1 MLVLSRRTSQEIMI
15 GPEIRVTVVRI
26 DRNQVRL
33 GIQAPP
39 DLPILRRELANT
51 PPARARPPAGPDQK
65 TPPGGG
71 ASSPESSSRPA

>member
-1 MLVLSRRTSQEIMI
+1 MLVLSRRTSQQITI
-15 GPEIRVTVVRI
+15 GPEIRITVVRI

-39 DLPILRRELANT
+39 DLPILRSELTHT
-51 PPARARPPAGPDQK
+51 PPNPPRGPRGQN

-71 ASSPESSSRPA
+71 ASSPERSSRPA

>member
-1 MLVLSRRTSQEIMI
+1 MLVLSRRTSQQITI
-15 GPEIRVTVVRI
+15 GPEIRITVVRI
-26 DRNQVRL
+26 DCNQVRL

-39 DLPILRRELANT
+39 ELSILRGELTGT
-51 PPARARPPAGPDQK
+51 PPCPPRRTSANGQN